1 MAGGG
6 TILTHPMSSQPFL
19 GNVLSDKDIAAYK
32 RQHDESQPYTH
43 LVLNP
48 LCDRDQMIKV
58 QTEAKNNLSA
68 NFKETDLFKVYQTG
82 ELGNPPFPFYLIH
95 VLVAF
100 NA

>member
-1 MAGGG
+1 
-6 TILTHPMSSQPFL
+6 MSSQPFL

-32 RQHDESQPYTH
+32 WQHDEGQPYTH

-82 ELGNPPFPFYLIH
+82 ELGNPPIPFCLIH